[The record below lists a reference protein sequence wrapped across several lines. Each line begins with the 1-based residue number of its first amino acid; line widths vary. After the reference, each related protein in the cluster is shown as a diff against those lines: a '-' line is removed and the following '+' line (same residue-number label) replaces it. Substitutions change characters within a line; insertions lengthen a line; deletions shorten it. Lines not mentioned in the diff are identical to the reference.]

1 LETVVIAHPYNGGAG
16 PAWADAWGEDRFGL
30 FAEVEV
36 KGVTFRFRWI
46 PPGSFEMGSPP
57 DEEGRDSDEA
67 QHTVVLNQGYWLGET
82 PVTQAQWEAVM
93 GQNPSRFSK
102 GGAYPVE
109 SVRWD
114 DCTRFCEVF
123 QSLSPGPLARLPS
136 EAEWEYACRA
146 LTTGPRWDTARP
158 LGDLAWYTENSGGQ
172 THPVAE
178 KLPNPWGLYD
188 MLGNVWEWC
197 ADLYADYPPRT
208 MYDPYNVRGEHRVYR
223 GGSWNFS
230 APRLRAA
237 VRYRGHPG
245 SRWRS
250 LGVRLA
256 RGPALQPSAEPQPS

>member
-1 LETVVIAHPYNGGAG
+1 MIAHPYNGGAG
-16 PAWADAWGEDRFGL
+16 PDWADAWGEDRFGL

-36 KGVTFRFRWI
+36 RGVVFRFRWI

-57 DEEGRDSDEA
+57 DEEEEANADEV
-67 QHTVVLNQGYWLGET
+67 QHTVVLNHGYWLGET

-93 GQNPSRFSK
+93 GNNPSHNSK

-109 SVRWD
+109 SVSWD
-114 DCTRFCEVF
+114 DCTRFCEIF
-123 QSLSPGPLARLPS
+123 QSLSPGPLPRLPS

-158 LGDLAWYTENSGGQ
+158 LRDLAWYAGNSGGQ

-197 ADLYADYPPRT
+197 ADLHADYPART
-208 MYDPYNVRGEHRVYR
+208 LYDPFNVRGEHRVSR
-223 GGSWNFS
+223 GGGCAFS
-230 APRLRAA
+230 AQWLRAA
-237 VRYRGHPG
+237 CRIYGPPDNCWEGH
-245 SRWRS
+245 
-250 LGVRLA
+250 GVRLA
-256 RGPALQPSAEPQPS
+256 RGPALQPSAERQPSE

>member
-1 LETVVIAHPYNGGAG
+1 
-16 PAWADAWGEDRFGL
+16 
-30 FAEVEV
+30 
-36 KGVTFRFRWI
+36 
-46 PPGSFEMGSPP
+46 
-57 DEEGRDSDEA
+57 
-67 QHTVVLNQGYWLGET
+67 
-82 PVTQAQWEAVM
+82 
-93 GQNPSRFSK
+93 
-102 GGAYPVE
+102 
-109 SVRWD
+109 
-114 DCTRFCEVF
+114 
-123 QSLSPGPLARLPS
+123 LPS